1 MRANRLCLVL
11 LAGLAMSAVERTA
24 AAAGGAPPEIYPFD
38 QVRPGQKGYGLTT
51 RSGSKPF
58 RFEFE
63 IIGINKNFLPQMDI
77 ILVKSDDPQMQL
89 SGFWQGMSGSPLFL
103 DGKLLCAFSYGFR
116 FNKSAIGGC
125 TPLHYMKGDAAR
137 MRRRHTEAALPP
149 GAKPKAVGRSD
160 AAAPGPVASWK
171 EWTEL
176 APQRTADSS
185 LYAMSPPRQ
194 PWLLRAPLPAAHR
207 SPPPAGPEGGGMVAS
222 AVPLA
227 LSGLTGSS
235 FAEMEKALDGFPIQP
250 LRAGGAGRP
259 GEGPL
264 QFELGAPIGVELLR
278 GDMSGTGT
286 CTVSYVDRDQVLACG
301 HPMFEAGEI
310 YAPVSS
316 SEVHTIIPSQ
326 MSSFVVASPLRELGA
341 LIQDRQAMIAADTGL
356 RTRMVPVDVDVAWS
370 GKESAQFHVEVIDNR
385 FFTGTFAG
393 IAAMNAISRYL
404 PDRDMATVL
413 MESTVY
419 VRGKKPLHFV
429 DHLYADDG
437 ARSVI
442 GGARGLRVLVPL
454 LGNPFAPVVIER
466 VEVKARLDFGTNFGE
481 IESLRLPTTELTPGS
496 RTFIEVHMTTYDGS
510 KLVERVPFDVP
521 AELKG
526 SIIRLTVTAGDAAGV
541 DAAPPQNLDQLLDAY
556 RKLLPGNVFAVVV
569 QTADEGAAVDGV
581 LIHDLPSSAADKLY
595 PAASSSRAEPYKVVS
610 RQTYPSKRVLN
621 GSQSILV
628 KIAEE

>member
-1 MRANRLCLVL
+1 MRANALGLLLVAMAV
-11 LAGLAMSAVERTA
+11 LAAPDTA
-24 AAAGGAPPEIYPFD
+24 TAGTQPPDIYPIE
-38 QVRPGQKGYGLTT
+38 QVRAGQKGYGLTT

-103 DGKLLCAFSYGFR
+103 DGKLLCAFSYGYR
-116 FNKSAIGGC
+116 FNKVAIGGC
-125 TPLHYMKGDAAR
+125 TPIHYMKHDAAR
-137 MRRRHTEAALPP
+137 SRRHPEAATTP
-149 GAKPKAVGRSD
+149 GRARRVGRGT
-160 AAAPGPVASWK
+160 AATPGPSASWK
-171 EWTEL
+171 EWTAL
-176 APQRTADSS
+176 APTRTADSS
-185 LYAMSPPRQ
+185 LHGMSPPRQ
-194 PWLLRAPLPAAHR
+194 PWLLRAPLPRARKAA
-207 SPPPAGPEGGGMVAS
+207 PADPGDGSMTAA

-227 LSGLTGSS
+227 LSGMTGSS
-235 FAEMEKALDGFPIQP
+235 FGEMEKVLDGFPVQP
-250 LRAGGAGRP
+250 MRAGGTGRP
-259 GEGPL
+259 GEGPQ
-264 QFELGAPIGVELLR
+264 QFELGAPIGIQLLR

-341 LIQDRQAMIAADTGL
+341 LVQDRQATISALTGL

-370 GKESAQFHVEVIDNR
+370 GKESGKFHAEVIDNR

-404 PDRDMATVL
+404 PDRDHATVL

-442 GGARGLRVLVPL
+442 GGARGLRVLIPL
-454 LGNPFAPVVIER
+454 LGNPFAPVVIDR
-466 VEVKARLDFGTNFGE
+466 VEVKARLAFGTNFGE
-481 IESLRLPTTELTPGS
+481 IESLRLPTAELAPGK
-496 RTFIEVHMTTYDGS
+496 RTWVEVHMTTYDGS
-510 KLVERVPFDVP
+510 KIVERVPFEVP
-521 AELKG
+521 TELRG
-526 SIIRLTVTAGDAAGV
+526 AIVRVMVTAGDSAGV
-541 DAAPPQNLDQLLDAY
+541 DAAPPRNLDELLAAY
-556 RKLLPGNVFAVVV
+556 RKLLPGNVYAVVI
-569 QTADEGAAVDGV
+569 QAADEGAAIDGQ
-581 LIHDLPSSAADKLY
+581 LIRDLPPSAADRLY
-595 PAASSSRAEPYKVVS
+595 PAATSGRSEPYKVVS
-610 RQTYPSKRVLN
+610 RSTYPSKRVIN
-621 GSQSILV
+621 GNQSILV
-628 KIAEE
+628 KIADK